1 MLLIFFSAVLA
12 LCFVIGKGEETKFI
26 LSTGGVLK
34 YPQSGAEFEIHKFQG
49 LKKKIQ
55 PLFGRLSGSD
65 ISRTKPPM
73 ILVEPTRAWLGGE
86 MNGGVVLGI

>member
-49 LKKKIQ
+49 LKKKKYS
-55 PLFGRLSGSD
+55 LCLED
-65 ISRTKPPM
+65 
-73 ILVEPTRAWLGGE
+73 LVALTLAGQNLQ
-86 MNGGVVLGI
+86 